1 MALGILGLFAIGATI
16 ISIAGILAL
25 YFSKEKPKGILYFLT
40 IWGVILAALKATSL
54 PSNFISSQI
63 IAWGIGALS
72 IIGVLLYMTAK
83 SEKQLTVSYG
93 LVTISVVAN
102 LINLFFI

>member
-1 MALGILGLFAIGATI
+1 MALGILSLFAIGSTI
-16 ISIAGILAL
+16 ISIVGILAL
-25 YFSKEKPKGILYFLT
+25 YLLKENRKGILYFLT
-40 IWGVILAALKATSL
+40 IWGVILAGIKATSL
-54 PSNFISSQI
+54 PSNYISSQI

-83 SEKQLTVSYG
+83 SEKQLTVSYA

-102 LINLFFI
+102 LINLFFM